1 MSFRRSFSVR
11 CRREKLIP
19 YQFLCGN
26 TNFAYHLSNLSY
38 NCERRIANDEM
49 TNAERRIASDEMTN
63 AERRVTNDELRATK
77 CE

>member
-1 MSFRRSFSVR
+1 
-11 CRREKLIP
+11 
-19 YQFLCGN
+19 
-26 TNFAYHLSNLSY
+26 
-38 NCERRIANDEM
+38 M